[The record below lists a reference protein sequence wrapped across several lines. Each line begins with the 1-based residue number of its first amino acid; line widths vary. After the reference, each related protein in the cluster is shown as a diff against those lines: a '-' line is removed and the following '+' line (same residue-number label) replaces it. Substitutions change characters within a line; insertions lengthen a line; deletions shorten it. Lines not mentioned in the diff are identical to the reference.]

1 MKRVSRLNEND
12 LKRIV
17 KRVIIEQDEPKSI
30 TIEERKDQIAKK
42 SFVTGLENLLYR
54 VKSFVPDY
62 DTFGPKQNFENEFP
76 RFKDQIEA
84 LLIETESMFDPK

>member
-30 TIEERKDQIAKK
+30 TIEERKDQIARK

-54 VKSFVPDY
+54 VKTFVPDY
-62 DTFGPKQNFENEFP
+62 ETVGPKRNFENEFP
-76 RFKDQIEA
+76 LIKDQIEA
-84 LLIETESMFDPK
+84 LLTETESMFDPK